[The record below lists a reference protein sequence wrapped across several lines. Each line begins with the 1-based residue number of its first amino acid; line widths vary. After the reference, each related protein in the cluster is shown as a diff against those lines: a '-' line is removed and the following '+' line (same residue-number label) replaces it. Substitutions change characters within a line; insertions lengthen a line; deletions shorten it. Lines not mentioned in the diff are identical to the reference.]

1 MDEPMN
7 ARSARGGVAS
17 HYDTIVVGGGIG
29 GLVCGAQLAQL
40 GARTLVVE
48 RSAQPGGCCS
58 SFTQKGFTFDV
69 AVHHISGCGRL
80 SIVGSCLRALGIEC
94 DFVRLDPMDTI
105 VFPSWSLPIPTRL
118 DAFATLLAER
128 FPRERLG
135 IDAFFT
141 EIVRL
146 YRALLDERRES
157 PTLARYEDRTF
168 AEMLDGFFDDP
179 RIKLGLSG
187 QWGYLGS
194 PPQELS
200 AVGMC
205 QMIVN
210 YWRDGAYY
218 PRGGTQA
225 FADAIAGRFVSAGGE
240 LVLSTAVR
248 NLLLDGERVGGVRLA
263 DGREIA
269 ADTVVSNVD
278 PAQTFFRLL
287 DGAIDPA
294 YAARVRAL
302 RVSSPF
308 VLIYLGLDAG
318 CDPTRLARGFY
329 FFSEELGGP
338 WLYVSS
344 PTEIEPRMAPPGC
357 HTLTIVASLPAEESA
372 AGDWRAAQEA
382 TVRDVLNRIEE
393 FVPGLRRHV
402 EVMTVAH
409 PPGGAER
416 TSNFCGA
423 PYGWAVI
430 PEQAGMRRLAHETPI
445 DNLYLA
451 GHWTIPGPGVCAVVA
466 SGWRVAHRIAAREP
480 ALSRAL
486 RGTTAAS
493 GRA

>member
-1 MDEPMN
+1 MLDAVNGP
-7 ARSARGGVAS
+7 SARVGQRA
-17 HYDTIVVGGGIG
+17 HYDSVIVGGGIA
-29 GLVCGAQLAQL
+29 GLVCGTQLAQL
-40 GARTLVVE
+40 GKRTLIVE

-94 DFVRLDPMDTI
+94 EFVRLDPMDTI

-118 DAFATLLAER
+118 DAFAASLAQR
-128 FPRERLG
+128 FPRERAG
-135 IDAFFT
+135 VDAFFA
-141 EIVRL
+141 ELVKL

-157 PTLARYEDRTF
+157 PTLARYQDLTF

-205 QMIVN
+205 QMVVN

-225 FADAIAGRFVSAGGE
+225 FADAIAARFVACGGDLLVSTTVRE
-240 LVLSTAVR
+240 LIA
-248 NLLLDGERVGGVRLA
+248 DGRRVAGVRLA
-263 DGREIA
+263 DGRDVG

-287 DGAIDPA
+287 DGEVEPA
-294 YAARVRAL
+294 YAERLRAM

-308 VLIYLGLDAG
+308 VLLYLGVDAR

-344 PTEIEPRMAPPGC
+344 STEIEPRMAPPGC
-357 HTLTIVASLPAEESA
+357 HTMTIVASLTPEEEA
-372 AGDWRAAQEA
+372 AGDWRTVQE
-382 TVRDVLNRIEE
+382 TKVRDVLNRIED
-393 FVPGLRRHV
+393 FVPGLRQHV
-402 EVMTVAH
+402 QVMTVAH
-409 PPGGAER
+409 PPSGAER

-430 PEQAGMRRLAHETPI
+430 PEQSGMRRLAHETPI
-445 DNLYLA
+445 DNLYLT

-466 SGWRVAHRIAAREP
+466 SGWRVANRIAARESP
-480 ALSRAL
+480 ATRASQ
-486 RGTTAAS
+486 RNTVTPVPA
-493 GRA
+493 

>member
-1 MDEPMN
+1 MDG
-7 ARSARGGVAS
+7 RTVRGGVTS
-17 HYDTIVVGGGIG
+17 HYDTVIVGGGIG
-29 GLVCGAQLAQL
+29 GLVCGTQLAQL
-40 GARTLVVE
+40 GKRTLIVE
-48 RSAQPGGCCS
+48 RSAQVGGCCS

-94 DFVRLDPMDTI
+94 EFVRLDPMDTI

-118 DAFATLLAER
+118 DAFTASLAER
-128 FPRERLG
+128 FPRERVG
-135 IDAFFT
+135 IDAFFA

-157 PTLARYEDRTF
+157 PTLARYEDLTF
-168 AEMLDGFFDDP
+168 GEMLDGFFDDP

-225 FADAIAGRFVSAGGE
+225 FADAIAARFVASGGDL
-240 LVLSTAVR
+240 LVSTVVR
-248 NLLLDGERVGGVRLA
+248 DLLVNGERLAGVRLA

-287 DGAIDPA
+287 GGAVDPT
-294 YAARVRAL
+294 YTERLRAM
-302 RVSSPF
+302 RVSAPF
-308 VLIYLGLDAG
+308 VLVYLGLDAR
-318 CDPTRLARGFY
+318 CDPTALARGFY

-357 HTLTIVASLPAEESA
+357 HTMTIVASLPPEEEA
-372 AGDWRAAQEA
+372 AGDSRAVQET
-382 TVRDVLNRIEE
+382 TVRDVLARIED
-393 FVPGLRRHV
+393 FVPGLRSHV
-402 EVMTVAH
+402 EVMTIAH
-409 PPGGAER
+409 PPSGAER

-445 DNLYLA
+445 DNLYLT

-466 SGWRVAHRIAAREP
+466 SGWRVANRIAARGP
-480 ALSRAL
+480 AASRAIE
-486 RGTTAAS
+486 RKTAA
-493 GRA
+493 AAPA

>member
-1 MDEPMN
+1 MDG
-7 ARSARGGVAS
+7 RTTRVDVRG
-17 HYDTIVVGGGIG
+17 HYDAVIVGGGIA
-29 GLVCGAQLAQL
+29 GLVCGTQLAQR
-40 GARTLVVE
+40 GKRTLIVE

-94 DFVRLDPMDTI
+94 EFVRLDPMDTI

-118 DAFATLLAER
+118 DAFAASLAER
-128 FPRERLG
+128 FPRERAG
-135 IDAFFT
+135 IDAFFG
-141 EIVRL
+141 EIVRV
-146 YRALLDERRES
+146 YRALLDDRRDS
-157 PTLARYEDRTF
+157 PTLARYQDLTF

-205 QMIVN
+205 QMVVN

-225 FADAIAGRFVSAGGE
+225 FADAIAARFVACGGDLLVSTPVRALLCDGRRVAGI
-240 LVLSTAVR
+240 
-248 NLLLDGERVGGVRLA
+248 RLA

-269 ADTVVSNVD
+269 ADTVVSNID

-287 DGAIDPA
+287 DGAVDPA
-294 YAARVRAL
+294 YAERLRAL
-302 RVSSPF
+302 RVSAPF
-308 VLIYLGLDAG
+308 VLLYLGVDAR
-318 CDPTRLARGFY
+318 CDPGRLARGFY
-329 FFSEELGGP
+329 FFSDELGGP

-344 PTEIEPRMAPPGC
+344 PSTHEPEMAPPGC
-357 HTLTIVASLPAEESA
+357 HTMTVVASLPPQAE
-372 AGDWRAAQEA
+372 AGDRDAQDA
-382 TVRDVLNRIEE
+382 TVRAVLDRLEE
-393 FVPGLRRHV
+393 CVPGLRRHV
-402 EVMTVAH
+402 EVMAVAH

-445 DNLYLA
+445 DNLYLT

-466 SGWRVAHRIAAREP
+466 SGWRVANRIAARDATARP
-480 ALSRAL
+480 AEGGAGTAL
-486 RGTTAAS
+486 LA
-493 GRA
+493 

>member
-1 MDEPMN
+1 MDGRI
-7 ARSARGGVAS
+7 ARVELRGD
-17 HYDTIVVGGGIG
+17 YDTVIVGGGIA
-29 GLVCGAQLAQL
+29 GLVCGTQLAQR
-40 GARTLVVE
+40 GKRTLIVE

-94 DFVRLDPMDTI
+94 EFVRLDPMDTI
-105 VFPSWSLPIPTRL
+105 VFPSWSLPVPTRL
-118 DAFATLLAER
+118 DAFATSLAER
-128 FPRERLG
+128 FPRERAG
-135 IDAFFT
+135 IDAFFA
-141 EIVRL
+141 EIVKL

-157 PTLARYEDRTF
+157 PTLLRYEDLTF

-179 RIKLGLSG
+179 RLKLGLSG

-225 FADAIAGRFVSAGGE
+225 FADAIAGRFVASGGDL
-240 LVLSTAVR
+240 LVSTAVR
-248 NLLLDGERVGGVRLA
+248 DVLVDGTRAVGVRLA

-278 PAQTFFRLL
+278 PAQTFLRLL
-287 DGAIDPA
+287 DGAVDEA
-294 YAARVRAL
+294 YAQRLRTL
-302 RVSSPF
+302 RVSAPF
-308 VLIYLGLDAG
+308 VLLHLGVSAG
-318 CDPTRLARGFY
+318 CEPERLARGFY

-344 PTEIEPRMAPPGC
+344 PTQIEPGMAPPGY
-357 HTLTIVASLPAEESA
+357 HTMTVVASLTPEEDA
-372 AGDWRAAQEA
+372 GGDWRAVQE
-382 TVRDVLNRIEE
+382 TKVRDVLDRIED
-393 FVPGLRRHV
+393 FVPDFRRHV

-409 PPGGAER
+409 PPSAAER

-430 PEQAGMRRLAHETPI
+430 PEQSGMRRLAHETPI
-445 DNLYLA
+445 ENLYLT

-466 SGWRVAHRIAAREP
+466 SGWRVANRIAAREP
-480 ALSRAL
+480 AVSRSVDGRTATSAL
-486 RGTTAAS
+486 A
-493 GRA
+493 

>member
-1 MDEPMN
+1 MADAMDG
-7 ARSARGGVAS
+7 RTARGGVGS
-17 HYDTIVVGGGIG
+17 HYDTVIVGGGIG
-29 GLVCGAQLAQL
+29 GLVCGTQLAQL
-40 GARTLVVE
+40 GKRTLIVE
-48 RSAQPGGCCS
+48 RSAQVGGCCS

-94 DFVRLDPMDTI
+94 EFVRLDPMDTI

-118 DAFATLLAER
+118 DAFAESLATR
-128 FPRERLG
+128 FPHERAG

-157 PTLARYEDRTF
+157 PTLARYEHRTF

-225 FADAIAGRFVSAGGE
+225 FADAIAARFVASGGDL
-240 LVLSTAVR
+240 LVSTAVR
-248 NLLLDGERVGGVRLA
+248 DLLTDGERLVGVRLA
-263 DGREIA
+263 SGREIA

-287 DGAIDPA
+287 DGAVDST
-294 YAARVRAL
+294 YAERLRAL

-308 VLIYLGLDAG
+308 VLLYVGLDAG
-318 CDPTRLARGFY
+318 CDLTRLARGFY

-357 HTLTIVASLPAEESA
+357 HTLTVVASVAPEAEA
-372 AGDWRAAQEA
+372 AGDGRAAQEA
-382 TVRDVLNRIEE
+382 TVREVLSRIED
-393 FVPGLRRHV
+393 FVPGLRSHA
-402 EVMTVAH
+402 EVLTVAH
-409 PPGGAER
+409 PPSGAER

-445 DNLYLA
+445 ENLYLT

-466 SGWRVAHRIAAREP
+466 SGWRVANRIAARKP
-480 ALSRAL
+480 PQPRAVDGSAGRSALA
-486 RGTTAAS
+486 
-493 GRA
+493 

>member
-1 MDEPMN
+1 MDGRT
-7 ARSARGGVAS
+7 ARVDVPA
-17 HYDTIVVGGGIG
+17 HYDAVIVGGGIA
-29 GLVCGAQLAQL
+29 GLVCGTQLAQR
-40 GARTLVVE
+40 GKRTLIVE

-80 SIVGSCLRALGIEC
+80 SIVGSCMRALGIEC
-94 DFVRLDPMDTI
+94 EFVRLDPMDTI
-105 VFPSWSLPIPTRL
+105 VFPSWSLPVPTRL
-118 DAFATLLAER
+118 DVFAASLAQR
-128 FPRERLG
+128 FPREHAA
-135 IDAFFT
+135 IDAFFV
-141 EIVRL
+141 EIVKL

-157 PTLARYEDRTF
+157 PTLIRYQDLTF
-168 AEMLDGFFDDP
+168 AEMLDRFFDDP
-179 RIKLGLSG
+179 RLKLGLSG

-225 FADAIAGRFVSAGGE
+225 FADAIAARFVASGGDL
-240 LVLSTAVR
+240 LVSTAVR
-248 NLLLDGERVGGVRLA
+248 DVLVDGTRATGIRLA

-287 DGAIDPA
+287 DGAVEPA
-294 YAARVRAL
+294 YAERLRAM

-308 VLIYLGLDAG
+308 VLLYLGVDG
-318 CDPTRLARGFY
+318 RCDPTRLRRGFY

-344 PTEIEPRMAPPGC
+344 PTDIEPGMAPPGC
-357 HTLTIVASLPAEESA
+357 HTMTIVASLTPEEEA
-372 AGDWRAAQEA
+372 AGDWRTVQE
-382 TVRDVLNRIEE
+382 TKVRDVLGRIEE
-393 FVPGLRRHV
+393 FVPGLRQHV
-402 EVMTVAH
+402 QVMTVAH
-409 PPGGAER
+409 PPSGAER

-423 PYGWAVI
+423 PYGWAVT

-466 SGWRVAHRIAAREP
+466 SGWRVANRIATQEP
-480 ALSRAL
+480 ATARAPQ
-486 RGTTAAS
+486 RAAVTAAP
-493 GRA
+493 A

>member
-1 MDEPMN
+1 MDRAT
-7 ARSARGGVAS
+7 ARIEVGAD
-17 HYDTIVVGGGIG
+17 YDAVIVGGGIG
-29 GLVCGAQLAQL
+29 GLVCGTQLVQRSK
-40 GARTLVVE
+40 RTLIVE
-48 RSAQPGGCCS
+48 RSTQPGGCCS

-94 DFVRLDPMDTI
+94 EFVRLDPMDTL
-105 VFPSWSLPIPTRL
+105 VFPSWSLPVPTRL
-118 DAFATLLAER
+118 DAFAALLAER
-128 FPRERLG
+128 FPRERAG
-135 IDAFFT
+135 IDAFFD
-141 EIVRL
+141 EIVKL

-157 PTLARYEDRTF
+157 PTLVRYQDLTF

-179 RIKLGLSG
+179 RLKLGLSG

-225 FADAIAGRFVSAGGE
+225 FADAIAAKFVAGGGDL
-240 LVLSTAVR
+240 LVSTAVR
-248 NLLLDGERVGGVRLA
+248 DVLVDGTRAVGVRLA

-269 ADTVVSNVD
+269 AGAVVSNVD

-287 DGAIDPA
+287 DGAVDAA
-294 YAARVRAL
+294 YAERLRSL
-302 RVSSPF
+302 RVSAPF
-308 VLIYLGLDAG
+308 VLLYLGVSAR
-318 CDPTRLARGFY
+318 CDPARLARGFY

-344 PTEIEPRMAPPGC
+344 PTQIEPSMAPPGC
-357 HTLTIVASLPAEESA
+357 HTMTIVASLAPEEEA
-372 AGDWRAAQEA
+372 AGDWRAVQE
-382 TVRDVLNRIEE
+382 TKVRDVLDRIED

-409 PPGGAER
+409 PPSGAER

-445 DNLYLA
+445 DDLYLT

-466 SGWRVAHRIAAREP
+466 SGWRVANRIAAREP
-480 ALSRAL
+480 AASRGIT
-486 RGTTAAS
+486 RRTGTTA
-493 GRA
+493 RA